1 MASKPPTT
9 ATVAQKHRAVVVDS
23 GFIIKKTGLT
33 HLAPAG
39 DTFWAPPEVIN
50 NEIRDKAAR
59 EHLESLPF
67 TIQQREPSKD
77 AMVAVANFA
86 RLTGDY
92 RSLSV
97 VDLKVLALAYDLE
110 IEGCGGAEHL
120 KKEPKK
126 QGKKKKN
133 RRRKKKKKSA
143 DDGNG
148 EQQQQKQEKTTEDTE
163 DEPQSNNN
171 QQQQQLQ
178 EIQMEVEEVYDDE
191 EEEET
196 TEDNNEEKELTPK
209 SWANLVNPTAASLPT
224 PPTTSA
230 TKPWSAT
237 TATAPQPPK
246 SGGQFDD
253 ASESSND
260 DSNDDLS
267 DDETYANSDCDI
279 SDEECDIYILD
290 EEEVEARKQAVMN
303 GGNVEH
309 FKSGGVED
317 VDLEKEL
324 TLDFPS
330 LSAAAT
336 IEYEGSDGDG
346 EEGGSN
352 GEDTEVL
359 NDEEKKKEALKRLAP
374 TPDGKRY
381 NSFKGYEKL
390 MPATG
395 VIIKQNVPR
404 SKMPLT
410 QTPTTK
416 PDDHAAGASRIIGG
430 ATNHSSQ
437 SAQVDDDGEGW
448 VGGENIDDS
457 QLSFFNSDVSNK
469 KSNDNGNKHFEEGPP
484 LSQRCACATTDFAMQ
499 NVLLQMGMKLLSVNG
514 VAITRTKNWVT
525 RCGAC
530 FAVYAGETGAGKL
543 FCARCG
549 SDCLQRVA
557 ASIDAKTGKLKLHL
571 SAKRRNDTRGTK
583 FSLPKPGKQNR
594 FAGDL
599 LLREDQMMMG
609 AWNMKVKKG
618 SKKVESMFG
627 DDIVDNV
634 GLGDLSKRDD
644 IKVGMGRQNPNQ
656 AKQGRE
662 RRGKSKKGTEVK
674 ACGMRRQWG

>member
-1 MASKPPTT
+1 MSSIS
-9 ATVAQKHRAVVVDS
+9 KHRAVVVDS
-23 GFIIKKTGLT
+23 GFIIKRTGLT

-39 DTFWAPPEVIN
+39 ETFWAPPEVLTT
-50 NEIRDKAAR
+50 EIRDKAAR

-67 TIQQREPSKD
+67 TIEPREPSKD

-110 IEGCGGAEHL
+110 VEGCGSAAHL

-126 QGKKKKN
+126 SGKKKKKKN
-133 RRRKKKKKSA
+133 RRMKNRKKK
-143 DDGNG
+143 N
-148 EQQQQKQEKTTEDTE
+148 
-163 DEPQSNNN
+163 PQSPEQP
-171 QQQQQLQ
+171 QQEEEDGGGEKAEAEPASQGLQ
-178 EIQMEVEEVYDDE
+178 EIHMEVEEVYDDE
-191 EEEET
+191 EEEEEE
-196 TEDNNEEKELTPK
+196 EDGEGGEKEITPK
-209 SWANLVNPTAASLPT
+209 SWAALVNPAATSVP
-224 PPTTSA
+224 PPAPTTS
-230 TKPWSAT
+230 PWSAA
-237 TATAPQPPK
+237 TATAPTTAPAPPK

-253 ASESSND
+253 ASESEGD
-260 DSNDDLS
+260 DDLS
-267 DDETYANSDCDI
+267 DDETYAGSDCDI

-290 EEEVEARKQAVMN
+290 EEEVEARKKAILD
-303 GGNVEH
+303 GGNVDH
-309 FKSGGVED
+309 FRSGVGGDD
-317 VDLEKEL
+317 VDVDKEL
-324 TLDFPS
+324 KLDFPS

-336 IEYEGSDGDG
+336 VEYEGSDGEG
-346 EEGGSN
+346 EGQREGGD
-352 GEDTEVL
+352 DTQDAEVLL

-374 TPDGKRY
+374 TPDGRRY

-390 MPATG
+390 IPANG
-395 VIIKQNVPR
+395 VVIKENVPR
-404 SKMPLT
+404 SKQPLA
-410 QTPTTK
+410 PASAVK
-416 PDDHAAGASRIIGG
+416 PEERQVGASRIIGG

-448 VGGENIDDS
+448 LGGENMDES
-457 QLSFFNSDVSNK
+457 QLSFFNSDTSGKNK
-469 KSNDNGNKHFEEGPP
+469 AGGDKIAIKPEDEGPP
-484 LSQRCACATTDFAMQ
+484 LEQRCACATTDFAMQ

-543 FCARCG
+543 FCSRCG

-557 ASIDAKTGKLKLHL
+557 ASVDAKTGKLKLHL

-609 AWNMKVKKG
+609 AWSMKVKKG

-662 RRGKSKKGTEVK
+662 RRGKSKKGAESK
-674 ACGMRRQWG
+674 ACGMRRQWS